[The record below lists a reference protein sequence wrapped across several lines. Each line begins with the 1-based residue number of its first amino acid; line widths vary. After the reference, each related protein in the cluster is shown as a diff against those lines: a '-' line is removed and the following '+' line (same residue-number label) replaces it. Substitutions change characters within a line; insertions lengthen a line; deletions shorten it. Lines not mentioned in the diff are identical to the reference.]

1 MVLKSSASAS
11 DAERSGK
18 IASVVAQSFT
28 CGAFCLFCSPHGND
42 KIDFKRSRSGARRSR
57 LAANGIVC
65 DTSLLARKSRVG
77 AVSSVVEH
85 LVYTERVGGSKPSPP
100 IFQRQIQNPNIEI
113 RNKNQI
119 SKYKIRSERFDIPS
133 LGYLNLFR
141 ISSFDIRI

>member
-1 MVLKSSASAS
+1 IFEIPVLVLITIPSASTRLIVASLYSLPLMVLKSSASAS

-42 KIDFKRSRSGARRSR
+42 KIDFKRSRLGARRSR

-65 DTSLLARKSRVG
+65 DTSLVARKSRVG

-100 IFQRQIQNPNIEI
+100 SLIFDF
-113 RNKNQI
+113 
-119 SKYKIRSERFDIPS
+119 RFSICD
-133 LGYLNLFR
+133 
-141 ISSFDIRI
+141 

>member
-1 MVLKSSASAS
+1 MIVASLYSLPLIVLKSSASAS

-42 KIDFKRSRSGARRSR
+42 KIDIKRSRSGARLSR

-85 LVYTERVGGSKPSPP
+85 LVYTERVGGSNPSPP
-100 IFQRQIQNPNIEI
+100 
-113 RNKNQI
+113 
-119 SKYKIRSERFDIPS
+119 
-133 LGYLNLFR
+133 NLFVE
-141 ISSFDIRI
+141 SVTVGF